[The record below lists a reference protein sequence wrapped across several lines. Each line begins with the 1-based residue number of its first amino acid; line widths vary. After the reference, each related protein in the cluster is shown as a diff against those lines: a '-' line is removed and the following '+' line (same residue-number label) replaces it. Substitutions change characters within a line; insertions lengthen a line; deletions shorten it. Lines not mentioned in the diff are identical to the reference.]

1 MATKLRRCLYIGL
14 GGTGMNA
21 ILQTKKMFVENYN
34 GEVPPM
40 IGFLGL
46 DTDGGV
52 YDKKVDS
59 KYGPVSLLKSEQCSI
74 SVKNPKDYY
83 LNNKEELSWL
93 PDENSDMITTLDKGA
108 GQVRTNGRL
117 AFIINKVNIEHS
129 IQSALSKIRSKDI
142 NDNEDYELL
151 DESGSKD
158 EIHMVFSLCGGTGS
172 GTFLDVSYLIRHLC
186 GREVNITGYAVLP
199 NVFNEMVKS
208 GNAMAKTRPNAY
220 GAIQDLDYLMHLTPT
235 SRTVQFNWINE
246 TFSTNDKPFNA
257 LNLIDNKNENRIVY
271 QHIDELTEVIS
282 LALVSAA
289 GQIGTAAA
297 SVGDNVEKCM
307 IQGDLNV
314 GDKTAWVSCI
324 GASEIVFK
332 GKDVAKVYSL
342 KAINRIIQRLLNS
355 CESGNTEANRW
366 IDSPEVSIRE
376 NNGHDNVIDALL
388 SKEPKYELTQISDC
402 KDASQEVNAYM
413 ASVIPEDSEMKK
425 KVQEMR
431 DRVIGELKKEV
442 CKLIN
447 QGECGVSTASDT
459 ILHIVGQ
466 VNVFMREM
474 SDEQKKLEGEAD
486 SLKQQL
492 DIAVDALTEYMK
504 RFIKFS
510 STTREKMDD
519 VIDAARNVA
528 INKLEIMRRIYANQF
543 FTSLMGAL
551 TEEQQIVS
559 NVNAI
564 LRSISTECS
573 LELNNIQNQVGKRT
587 HIVQVDLAE
596 DCLMNVRVNDDS
608 IVLQDF
614 INKLP
619 TESLYDLRD
628 SEVAKKAFD
637 EYVSTLTEVKGWENR
652 NIDAV
657 IEDLSED
664 EFEKVIKRAIN
675 KAMPLLK
682 INGRGKVTKENRLP
696 LDQAINKYYYVC
708 VPDVKKSRF
717 TRDDNFKNMNTSVS
731 DISFISTG
739 LKDKI
744 IIYRQEGTVPAFAVE
759 CLDSFKREY
768 ERSTVFCHI
777 DANLKRRMQND
788 DYDLMPADQNNDA
801 IEPWV
806 KGFIFGYV
814 KVERGTYWY
823 RDWKEGSALRK
834 FWINTEEKDRDLA
847 FAAFSR
853 YSVSLRKQYE
863 EKIDEQVSKEGTER
877 IQALLDDVKENYFE
891 KYSQCEISI
900 DDMEKRGNEGIAAL
914 MEKELIHVA
923 NKL

>member
-34 GEVPPM
+34 GDVPPM

-93 PDENSDMITTLDKGA
+93 PDENSDMIINLDKGA

-117 AFIINKVNIEHS
+117 AFVINKANIEHS

-158 EIHMVFSLCGGTGS
+158 EIHMVFSVCGGTGC
-172 GTFLDVSYLIRHLC
+172 GTFLDVSYLLRHLC

-208 GNAMAKTRPNAY
+208 GNAMAKTKPNAY

-235 SRTVQFNWINE
+235 SRPIQFNWINE
-246 TFSTNDKPFNA
+246 TFTTNDKPFNA

-342 KAINRIIQRLLNS
+342 KATNRIIQRLLNS

-376 NNGHDNVIDALL
+376 NNGNDNVIDALL

-402 KDASQEVNAYM
+402 RDASQEVNAYM
-413 ASVIPEDSEMKK
+413 ASVIPEDSEMKA

-442 CKLIN
+442 RKLIN
-447 QGECGVSTASDT
+447 QGECGVSTAADT

-466 VNVFMREM
+466 VNVFMQEM
-474 SDEQKKLEGEAD
+474 TDEQKKLEGESA

-492 DIAVDALTEYMK
+492 DIAIDSLTEYMK
-504 RFIKFS
+504 KLIKFS
-510 STTREKMDD
+510 SAKKERMDD
-519 VIDAARNVA
+519 VIDAARNVVV
-528 INKLEIMRRIYANQF
+528 NRLEIMRRIYANQL

-551 TEEQQIVS
+551 TEEEQVVR
-559 NVNAI
+559 NVTAI
-564 LRSISTECS
+564 LRSISAECS
-573 LELNNIQNQVGKRT
+573 LALNNIQNQVGKRT
-587 HIVQVDLAE
+587 HTVQVDLAE
-596 DCLMNVRVNDDS
+596 DCLMNVKVNDDS
-608 IVLQDF
+608 LVLQEF
-614 INKLP
+614 IRKLP
-619 TESLYDLRD
+619 TGSLYDLRD
-628 SEVAKKAFD
+628 SDDAQKVFD
-637 EYVSTLTEVKGWENR
+637 EYVSSLVEVKDWENR
-652 NIDAV
+652 NIDDVVESLA
-657 IEDLSED
+657 DD
-664 EFEKVIKRAIN
+664 EFEKVVKRAIN

-682 INGRGKVTKENRLP
+682 INSRGKVTKEKRLP

-708 VPDVKKSRF
+708 VPDVKESRF
-717 TRDDNFKNMNTSVS
+717 TRDDNFKNMNTSVA

-777 DANLKRRMQND
+777 DANLKRRMQNE

-806 KGFIFGYV
+806 KGFVFGYV
-814 KVERGTYWY
+814 KVEKGTYWY
-823 RDWKEGSALRK
+823 RDWKEGSALKK
-834 FWINTEEKDRDLA
+834 FWINTGEKDRDLA
-847 FAAFSR
+847 FASFSR

-877 IQALLDDVKENYFE
+877 IQELLDDVKENYFE

-900 DDMEKRGNEGIAAL
+900 DDMEKRGNEGIASL